1 MEFRFTMMK
10 YDCSKTEPKQNT
22 RGEKTKEMIKVNT
35 STCWENADQ
44 GQTQPKKCSHYAG
57 NLQDWKLEYLNGHLS
72 TGLVNLIRL

>member
-44 GQTQPKKCSHYAG
+44 GQTQPKLRNAATMLEICRTG
-57 NLQDWKLEYLNGHLS
+57 N
-72 TGLVNLIRL
+72 